1 MSWTQPGDLKAR
13 LQRRWDRGE
22 LLAAVI
28 EGGGTFPLALPLKGP
43 SSTEMASRFEEVR
56 AWVAA
61 LRAMPHA
68 RLEMRTFSHRVLGT
82 NAIPR
87 LAWIDQL
94 DGALALIGKQREARR
109 FRELLDQTRQRQPA
123 LLEWLAKR
131 PLQALELADAWG
143 RLLDVLA
150 WMLDH
155 PRPGI
160 YLRQVDIPGV
170 HSKFIETHRRVLG
183 EWLDHVLP
191 PAAIDASQI
200 GASRFAARYGF
211 RDKPARI
218 RFRFLDPFIDPFIH
232 PGVDALPGPLPGRA
246 PGFPPA
252 IAQAD
257 ITLDADSF
265 AALDPPV
272 RRVVIT
278 ENEINFLALPPLARS
293 LALFGAGYGWEALA
307 KAQWLH
313 DRDIHYWGDID
324 SHGFVILDQLRRHF
338 PQVRSLLM
346 DRATLLTHE
355 DFWGQEANPARQDLP
370 RLTAT
375 EAALYDEL
383 RDNRL
388 RPSLRLEQEHLGFG
402 WVQATLGRLG

>member
-13 LQRRWDRGE
+13 LQRRRDRGE

-68 RLEMRTFSHRVLGT
+68 RLEMRTFSHRVLGA

-160 YLRQVDIPGV
+160 YLRQVDI
-170 HSKFIETHRRVLG
+170 R
-183 EWLDHVLP
+183 
-191 PAAIDASQI
+191 
-200 GASRFAARYGF
+200 
-211 RDKPARI
+211 
-218 RFRFLDPFIDPFIH
+218 
-232 PGVDALPGPLPGRA
+232 
-246 PGFPPA
+246 
-252 IAQAD
+252 
-257 ITLDADSF
+257 
-265 AALDPPV
+265 
-272 RRVVIT
+272 
-278 ENEINFLALPPLARS
+278 
-293 LALFGAGYGWEALA
+293 
-307 KAQWLH
+307 
-313 DRDIHYWGDID
+313 
-324 SHGFVILDQLRRHF
+324 
-338 PQVRSLLM
+338 LLCY
-346 DRATLLTHE
+346 
-355 DFWGQEANPARQDLP
+355 P
-370 RLTAT
+370 
-375 EAALYDEL
+375 
-383 RDNRL
+383 
-388 RPSLRLEQEHLGFG
+388 
-402 WVQATLGRLG
+402 

>member
-1 MSWTQPGDLKAR
+1 
-13 LQRRWDRGE
+13 
-22 LLAAVI
+22 
-28 EGGGTFPLALPLKGP
+28 
-43 SSTEMASRFEEVR
+43 
-56 AWVAA
+56 
-61 LRAMPHA
+61 
-68 RLEMRTFSHRVLGT
+68 
-82 NAIPR
+82 
-87 LAWIDQL
+87 
-94 DGALALIGKQREARR
+94 
-109 FRELLDQTRQRQPA
+109 
-123 LLEWLAKR
+123 
-131 PLQALELADAWG
+131 
-143 RLLDVLA
+143 
-150 WMLDH
+150 
-155 PRPGI
+155 
-160 YLRQVDIPGV
+160 
-170 HSKFIETHRRVLG
+170 
-183 EWLDHVLP
+183 
-191 PAAIDASQI
+191 
-200 GASRFAARYGF
+200 
-211 RDKPARI
+211 
-218 RFRFLDPFIDPFIH
+218 
-232 PGVDALPGPLPGRA
+232 VDALPGARPGRA

-272 RRVVIT
+272 RRVIIT

-338 PQVRSLLM
+338 PQARSLLM